1 MWRDLKRWIFRLLA
15 SMAVAFIAAYVTD
28 WAIYRLRGS
37 PSSTITVNHYLQV
50 PLKGQKEE
58 FDYTGA
64 TPVTCAVALF
74 PQGDKDPCW
83 LVWRNRNTW
92 DAP

>member
-1 MWRDLKRWIFRLLA
+1 MWSDLKRWAFRLFV
-15 SMAVAFIAAYVTD
+15 SMALAFIAAYITD
-28 WAIYRLRGS
+28 WAIFRLRGS
-37 PSSTITVNHYLQV
+37 PYDTVTVNHYLQV

-58 FDYTGA
+58 FDFEGA
-64 TPVTCAVALF
+64 TPVRCAVALF

-83 LVWRNRNTW
+83 YVWRNRNAW